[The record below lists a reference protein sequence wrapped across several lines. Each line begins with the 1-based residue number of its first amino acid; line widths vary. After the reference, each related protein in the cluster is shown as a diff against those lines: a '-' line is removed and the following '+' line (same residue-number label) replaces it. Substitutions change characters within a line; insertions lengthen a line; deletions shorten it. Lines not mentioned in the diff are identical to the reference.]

1 LTGSEESGTVIVVSD
16 RGMMKKKTQRGTA
29 HLLRRRE
36 RLIEG
41 LPDLREVLRGSLVTR
56 YRRCGRANCHCARE
70 GDPGHGPAYYL
81 VVTVAPGQTLQVYV
95 PRAKREEVEKWIS
108 NFNRARHTL
117 EEISSVNRTLLVQ
130 GKLFVESE
138 NADHRDR

>member
-1 LTGSEESGTVIVVSD
+1 MMSD
-16 RGMMKKKTQRGTA
+16 KSMRKRKRPRGAT

-41 LPDLREVLRGSLVTR
+41 LPDLGEILRGSLVTR
-56 YRRCGRANCHCARE
+56 YRRCGRANCHCARK

-81 VVTVAPGQTLQVYV
+81 VVTVPPGQTLQVYV
-95 PRAKREEVEKWIS
+95 PREKREEVEEWIS

-117 EEISSVNRTLLVQ
+117 EEISAVNRTLLRQ

>member
-1 LTGSEESGTVIVVSD
+1 
-16 RGMMKKKTQRGTA
+16 MMKKGRRGGTA

-41 LPDLREVLRGSLVTR
+41 LPDLREILRGSLVTR

-95 PRAKREEVEKWIS
+95 PRDKRKEVEEWIS
-108 NFNRARHTL
+108 NFNRAKHTL

-130 GKLFVESE
+130 
-138 NADHRDR
+138 

>member
-1 LTGSEESGTVIVVSD
+1 MMPD
-16 RGMMKKKTQRGTA
+16 RSKKKRKRSRGATQ
-29 HLLRRRE
+29 LLRRRE

-41 LPDLREVLRGSLVTR
+41 LPDLGEILRGSLVTR

-70 GDPGHGPAYYL
+70 RDPGHGPAYYL

-95 PRAKREEVEKWIS
+95 PREKRKEVQEWIR
-108 NFNRARHTL
+108 NFNRAKHAL
-117 EEISSVNRTLLVQ
+117 EEISSVNRTLLRQ

-138 NADHRDR
+138 DADRRDR